1 MTTQR
6 ASQKAIFVLFSL
18 IALVALVAL
27 QSVFFLDAAQRAFNA
42 AGQLVNAAALAGAT
56 TQPT

>member
-1 MTTQR
+1 MTQR
-6 ASQKAIFVLFSL
+6 APQKAIFVLVVL
-18 IALVALVAL
+18 VVLVALVAL

-42 AGQLVNAAALAGAT
+42 AGQLVNAAAFAGAT